1 MDASDLLRAV
11 GRVRSLDRGDLR
23 RAVARLRSVDRA
35 DVRLWLSRLR
45 VDQLLGVLLLLGL
58 AFLGFDLLRQL
69 YNGSVTVSQFQRYL
83 WAGIVVGLIYGLA
96 GIGLSM
102 TYSILRFANFS
113 HGDLL
118 TTGAF
123 SGWSAAYVVA
133 GWGTYD
139 LGKLLLV
146 RPNNDPPPGEI
157 GMAIDSSPVAIVGG
171 LVVAALVTV
180 VIALAADR
188 FVYRKLR
195 RESAIALLIASVGVA
210 FVLRYLLAFVF
221 TTSNRSVPA
230 TPAEHTFELGVTSP
244 TFDHHELTLV
254 ASAIVLM
261 VLVHVLL
268 QHTTLGTAMRAMAD
282 NRDLAKITG
291 IPTER
296 VVLATWVIGAA
307 LAGVAGYLIVLNT
320 GTIVYTRGWTLLLPI
335 FAGVILGG
343 IGSIYGAM
351 LGGLVIGIV
360 SQVSIVWVPSN
371 LTTAAAFLLMILI
384 LIFRPQGLL
393 GGVETA

>member
-1 MDASDLLRAV
+1 MEASD
-11 GRVRSLDRGDLR
+11 VRRT
-23 RAVARLRSVDRA
+23 
-35 DVRLWLSRLR
+35 LSRLR
-45 VDQLLGVLLLLGL
+45 VEQVLGAILGLLLVFLVVDLFRQLLTGALDVST
-58 AFLGFDLLRQL
+58 LR
-69 YNGSVTVSQFQRYL
+69 RYV
-83 WAGIVVGLIYGLA
+83 WQGIVVGLIYGLA

-123 SGWSAAYVVA
+123 SGWASAYVIA
-133 GWGTYD
+133 GFGAYG
-139 LGKLLLV
+139 LGDLLLV
-146 RPNNDPPPGEI
+146 RPNNDPAPGQI
-157 GMAIDSSPVAIVGG
+157 GMAIDQEPIAILGG
-171 LVVAALVTV
+171 IAFAAVVTV
-180 VIALAADR
+180 LIALAADR
-188 FVYRKLR
+188 LVYRRLR
-195 RESAIALLIASVGVA
+195 NESAIALLIASVGVA
-210 FVLRYLLAFVF
+210 FVLRYLIAFVF

-230 TPAEHTFELGVTSP
+230 SAPEETIDLGFVST
-244 TFDHHELTLV
+244 TVDLHELTLV
-254 ASAIVLM
+254 TSAVVLM
-261 VLVHVLL
+261 VAVHLML
-268 QHTTLGTAMRAMAD
+268 QYTKLGKSMRAMAD

-320 GTIVYTRGWTLLLPI
+320 GTITYTRGWTLLLPI

-343 IGSIYGAM
+343 IGSIYGAI

-360 SQVSIVWVPSN
+360 DQVAIIWVPN
-371 LTTAAAFLLMILI
+371 RLTTAAAFLLMILI